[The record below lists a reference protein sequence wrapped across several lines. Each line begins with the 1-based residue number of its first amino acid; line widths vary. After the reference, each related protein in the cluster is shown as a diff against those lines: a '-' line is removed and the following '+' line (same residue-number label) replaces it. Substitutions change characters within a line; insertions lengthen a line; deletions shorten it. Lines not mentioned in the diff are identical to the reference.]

1 MNDLAVID
9 RFTDVFSRY
18 IDSGFG
24 LLGGEIA
31 FLTATLVVIDMTLA
45 GLWWAMGSG
54 QNEVIARLIKKVL
67 YVGAFAY
74 LLGNFNMLAGIL
86 FRSFSGLGLLASGST
101 VSAAEFLQPGRLAQV
116 GVDTAAPL
124 LARVGELAGFPRVFA
139 NLETIVVLLL
149 AWAVVVLS
157 FFVVSI
163 QLFVT
168 LIEFKLM
175 TLAGFVLVPF
185 ALWGKTAFMAEKVLG
200 GVISSGIKVL
210 VLAVIVGISTLVFN
224 DFRTGISAEPTL
236 DEAAAVMLASLA
248 MLGLGIFGP
257 GIATGLVSGAPQLG
271 AGAVA
276 GTAPGAAGV
285 AAAGV
290 AVAGGAARLAGGGT
304 RAAVSMAAGARKAYV
319 EGASFSGETGWK
331 AAAAGMKDVAR
342 AGASAVGNRVKAQ
355 FQSSGTGPA
364 ASSGASAGAPS
375 EPPTW
380 AKRAQARQRAAQ
392 GATLAAHAV
401 RSGDGGGS
409 GPSPSLRDPSD

>member
-276 GTAPGAAGV
+276 GTALGAAGV
-285 AAAGV
+285 AD
-290 AVAGGAARLAGGGT
+290 
-304 RAAVSMAAGARKAYV
+304 RKSV
-319 EGASFSGETGWK
+319 
-331 AAAAGMKDVAR
+331 V
-342 AGASAVGNRVKAQ
+342 
-355 FQSSGTGPA
+355 
-364 ASSGASAGAPS
+364 
-375 EPPTW
+375 
-380 AKRAQARQRAAQ
+380 
-392 GATLAAHAV
+392 
-401 RSGDGGGS
+401 
-409 GPSPSLRDPSD
+409 